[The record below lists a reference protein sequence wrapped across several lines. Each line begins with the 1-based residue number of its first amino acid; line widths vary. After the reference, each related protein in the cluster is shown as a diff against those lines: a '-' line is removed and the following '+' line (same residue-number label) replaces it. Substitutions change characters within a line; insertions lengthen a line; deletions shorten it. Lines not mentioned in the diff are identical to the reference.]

1 MSRREIVFVL
11 TDDEDWKEEKRRFY
25 QSQVDLLTE
34 AGLQARL
41 VRANDKDAVEG
52 ARQPVFVFD
61 LGAHAAIA
69 PLLEE
74 GAGETRLLAPVLWNP
89 YVFWEASQCWIRAQH
104 KVAALLVPGA
114 AHEKNIRH
122 YPHGQKLGT
131 LNVATHYVIEGK
143 RDEPIEGRLPRI
155 GYLSHRSATVKFV
168 QGYVS
173 RMDKDFAGIEWVELN
188 FSDPSGWQENL
199 PACDI
204 LFALRPLSGSALPL
218 LDAMAAGLLPFADH
232 GGGLTGIASAENGVW
247 VDSVT
252 PEKIALQLIDLIRCY
267 QNADPALSGMRKQ
280 AMSTAEQASARVTFS
295 ANYRAWNALASL

>member
-11 TDDEDWKEEKRRFY
+11 TEDEEWKEEKRRFY

-41 VRANDKDAVEG
+41 IQVRDKAAVEG
-52 ARQPVFVFD
+52 ASLPVFVFD
-61 LGAHAAIA
+61 LGTHATIV

-74 GAGETRLLAPVLWNP
+74 RAGDACLLAPLLWNP
-89 YVFWEASQCWIRAQH
+89 YVFWEMPQRWIRAQH

-114 AHEKNIRH
+114 AHEQNIRH

-131 LNVATHYVIEGK
+131 LNVAAHYAIEGK
-143 RDEPIEGRLPRI
+143 RDRQIDGRLPRI

-173 RMDKDFAGIEWVELN
+173 RTDADFAGIDWVELN
-188 FSDPSGWQENL
+188 FSDLSGWQENL
-199 PACDI
+199 PTCDI
-204 LFALRPLSGSALPL
+204 LLTLRPLSGSALPL

-252 PEKIALQLIDLIRCY
+252 PEKIALQLIELLRRY
-267 QNADPALSGMRKQ
+267 RNADPALLLMRDQ
-280 AMSTAEQASARVTFS
+280 ALSTAAQASARATFA